1 MQESVE
7 VMKSKVEVFNKEHP
21 EGSKVTVI
29 TDFGK
34 RIETRVAV
42 SARILGGHTVVL
54 WLESLPGCYSLDR
67 VIG

>member
-7 VMKSKVEVFNKEHP
+7 VMKSKVEVFNQKHP

-34 RIETRVAV
+34 RIETRVAG
-42 SARILGGHTVVL
+42 SARIIGGHTVVL
-54 WLESLPGCYSLDR
+54 WLEGLTGCYSLDR
-67 VIG
+67 VLG